1 MIDNSKQI
9 GSTSVTH
16 IRPCVHNTLPK
27 KYPVIQTSVK
37 HIKKGLYFMDPRER
51 PLMGGFCSGVNMLKS
66 IVTCKIICR
75 LFGEFFFSFLAFSYR
90 GHGWLF
96 KYSDTVCSSFISWDR
111 IVLKHCLYKDKNIHG
126 QSYYICSHLK
136 LLERI
141 LFNSFCSQSPFLL
154 APFKCK

>member
-66 IVTCKIICR
+66 NVTCKIICR
-75 LFGEFFFSFLAFSYR
+75 LFGEFFFLLAFSYR

-96 KYSDTVCSSFISWDR
+96 KYSDTVCSSFISRDR
-111 IVLKHCLYKDKNIHG
+111 IVLKHCLYKEKISMDKVTIYALTWSYWNVYSSIHFV
-126 QSYYICSHLK
+126 LK
-136 LLERI
+136 A
-141 LFNSFCSQSPFLL
+141 LFY
-154 APFKCK
+154 

>member
-16 IRPCVHNTLPK
+16 IRPYVHNTSPK

-96 KYSDTVCSSFISWDR
+96 KYSDIVCSSFISRDR
-111 IVLKHCLYKDKNIHG
+111 IVLKHCLYKEK
-126 QSYYICSHLK
+126 QSPWTK
-136 LLERI
+136 LLYMLSPEATGTYTLQFI
-141 LFNSFCSQSPFLL
+141 LFSKPFSISTVQM
-154 APFKCK
+154 

>member
-16 IRPCVHNTLPK
+16 IRPCVHNTSPK

-37 HIKKGLYFMDPRER
+37 HIKKGLYLMDPRER

-66 IVTCKIICR
+66 NVTCKIICR

-96 KYSDTVCSSFISWDR
+96 KYSDIVCSSFISRDR
-111 IVLKHCLYKDKNIHG
+111 IVLKHCLYKEKTNPWT
-126 QSYYICSHLK
+126 K
-136 LLERI
+136 LLYMLLPEATGTYTLQFI
-141 LFNSFCSQSPFLL
+141 LFSKPFSISTVQM
-154 APFKCK
+154 